1 MDKKKSIEL
10 YMRETE
16 TINLSQKT
24 LNEEAK
30 QLSEHICEFEEASK
44 RSHNPKFVLDP
55 VYHSKKLRLQ
65 KVVKHM
71 KDNLKAE
78 ESLMKEFGLTQ
89 ADLEQVE
96 LSV

>member
-1 MDKKKSIEL
+1 MDKNKCIAL

-24 LNEEAK
+24 LSEEAK
-30 QLSEHICEFEEASK
+30 QLSAHICEFEEASK
-44 RSHNPKFVLDP
+44 RSHDPKFILDP

-71 KDNLKAE
+71 KDNQKAE
-78 ESLMKEFGLTQ
+78 ARLMEEFGITDE
-89 ADLEQVE
+89 DLELIE
-96 LSV
+96 LPV